1 MSINAVSKLAALAGL
16 ALVCSSALAGTTT
29 FTLNGLEI
37 GIDQDTGSIVR
48 LGSSSTGELL
58 KAEPESAGLLDL
70 AYPIPEFVPMR
81 LASRFSKARLVPE
94 PNGVTIIWDRLG
106 PSRSKFA
113 LPSGGVSAQVRI
125 QSAGD
130 GRSVIMTCRI
140 ENNSDAQVSQILFPD
155 FQGLRAFEG
164 PQRTRLRLAR
174 DVIYPFMAP
183 IQPPDSSPWYVQ
195 RVGWKEYPAGGYA
208 IANSLRWL
216 DYGGFEAG
224 LSVFQKR
231 WGDGERPSI
240 LTNRTESDPDAL
252 RLCWQYKT
260 PIKPGESWESDEL
273 WLTPH
278 AGGWAKGIEVFRD
291 YVNQVNPR
299 RELPRH
305 VSEGIG
311 FRSGWMIQAPEP
323 DPAEAAFRFS
333 DIPRLAADA
342 SDPGIQEM
350 VMWGVCQLFMMPIPV
365 REELGTQ
372 NDLIEGIRVASKA
385 GVNVAPFISIQWAV
399 NESAEKYGAKPSAS
413 SYVYHPELIP
423 NYTAYYLANSYPVH
437 FWKAAQIPSNNK
449 QWQADALAALREWL
463 GWGISSF
470 CYDVFDIASTKS
482 GKPDLVTLVEQL
494 RLEARAKDPQSTFSG
509 ESIRS
514 GNLEHESPV
523 LDYTWNWLDYN
534 DAAPILNVLRSPR
547 LNCNVESS
555 ARVVKKA
562 FIDGLYINAQPRKP
576 DQPNGTALIG
586 DKPEMSAALK
596 QCAKLRKQFLGYFV
610 DGTFI
615 GDSVLSEP
623 SGGFVK
629 GYQLGNRLLVIAL
642 NDADEQQQ
650 MVVKSDLALW
660 LPPATGY
667 EIKRYDSTGK
677 LVDSVK
683 SSGSDWVETTR
694 PLQPLELALF
704 EIEAL

>member
-1 MSINAVSKLAALAGL
+1 M
-16 ALVCSSALAGTTT
+16 
-29 FTLNGLEI
+29 
-37 GIDQDTGSIVR
+37 
-48 LGSSSTGELL
+48 
-58 KAEPESAGLLDL
+58 
-70 AYPIPEFVPMR
+70 
-81 LASRFSKARLVPE
+81 
-94 PNGVTIIWDRLG
+94 
-106 PSRSKFA
+106 
-113 LPSGGVSAQVRI
+113 
-125 QSAGD
+125 
-130 GRSVIMTCRI
+130 
-140 ENNSDAQVSQILFPD
+140 
-155 FQGLRAFEG
+155 
-164 PQRTRLRLAR
+164 
-174 DVIYPFMAP
+174 
-183 IQPPDSSPWYVQ
+183 
-195 RVGWKEYPAGGYA
+195 
-208 IANSLRWL
+208 
-216 DYGGFEAG
+216 
-224 LSVFQKR
+224 
-231 WGDGERPSI
+231 
-240 LTNRTESDPDAL
+240 
-252 RLCWQYKT
+252 
-260 PIKPGESWESDEL
+260 
-273 WLTPH
+273 
-278 AGGWAKGIEVFRD
+278 
-291 YVNQVNPR
+291 
-299 RELPRH
+299 
-305 VSEGIG
+305 
-311 FRSGWMIQAPEP
+311 
-323 DPAEAAFRFS
+323 
-333 DIPRLAADA
+333 
-342 SDPGIQEM
+342 
-350 VMWGVCQLFMMPIPV
+350 
-365 REELGTQ
+365 
-372 NDLIEGIRVASKA
+372 
-385 GVNVAPFISIQWAV
+385 
-399 NESAEKYGAKPSAS
+399 
-413 SYVYHPELIP
+413 
-423 NYTAYYLANSYPVH
+423 
-437 FWKAAQIPSNNK
+437 
-449 QWQADALAALREWL
+449 
-463 GWGISSF
+463 
-470 CYDVFDIASTKS
+470 FDIASTKS